1 MAPYSQE
8 VAVSFV
14 TNNISN
20 ENIKKFKHPQI
31 NVSLQNLNNIYLR
44 ILLWMRMVSNGG
56 FKGYW
61 RIDVRKTEN
70 AKVNDKIET
79 QDTKN
84 GFFKSIFKISI
95 NG

>member
-20 ENIKKFKHPQI
+20 EYIKKFWYE
-31 NVSLQNLNNIYLR
+31 SLWYKFNNIYLR
-44 ILLWMRMVSNGG
+44 ILLWMKIVSNGG

-84 GFFKSIFKISI
+84 GFFKSIFKSSI